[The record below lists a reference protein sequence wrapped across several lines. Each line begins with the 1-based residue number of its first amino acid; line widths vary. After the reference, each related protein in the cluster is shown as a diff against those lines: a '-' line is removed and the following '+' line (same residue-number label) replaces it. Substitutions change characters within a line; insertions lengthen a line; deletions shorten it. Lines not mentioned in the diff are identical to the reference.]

1 MEGECWKTY
10 SERRHLNLLIFLGKH
25 LYRSIYKGKCKM
37 STRLERLLENAIKC
51 FRETRSP
58 FDGSELLDQ
67 NVSLD
72 EVYDLSL
79 SIASAIE
86 FYLNHKEQAV
96 QEATIQVVREELGE
110 EAARVF
116 GLEMKFNRNLR
127 AVTQKTKGGIA

>member
-1 MEGECWKTY
+1 MPK
-10 SERRHLNLLIFLGKH
+10 
-25 LYRSIYKGKCKM
+25 
-37 STRLERLLENAIKC
+37 RLAELLENAAKC
-51 FRETRSP
+51 FREVRSP
-58 FDGSELLDQ
+58 FDTSELLDQ

-79 SIASAIE
+79 SLAEAVE
-86 FYLNHKEQAV
+86 FYLNHKKQAGE
-96 QEATIQVVREELGE
+96 EAAIQVVKEELGE